1 MRNGGRGRP
10 LNSVVRHQTMDSVI
24 IIVIVSVIGGAGA
37 AWWIRSFLPDDVQ
50 LKIERR
56 GLRAGS
62 VGWAVGFVP
71 CANLIEREIS
81 RTPIIAIGLIL
92 SLPLAT
98 GVALA
103 IVRYMTERASEA
115 GSDA

>member
-1 MRNGGRGRP
+1 
-10 LNSVVRHQTMDSVI
+10 MDSVI
-24 IIVIVSVIGGAGA
+24 IIVIVSVISGTGA
-37 AWWIRSFLPDDVQ
+37 AWWIRSFLPDEVQ

-56 GLRAGS
+56 CLRAGI
-62 VGWAVGFVP
+62 VGWSLGFVP

-103 IVRYMTERASEA
+103 VVRYLNERVSEA